1 MSFNFKRYMK
11 RGVIGILAVFMIS
24 FFGIYYFTQI
34 TGLVSLGSL
43 GSLND
48 ATYDTSNT
56 LKEDVVVTVLT
67 EVVEANN
74 PVSVLIDANK
84 NHVYKDGF
92 NVYKLT
98 GTGQRGINVAIIRD
112 LCTNKYT
119 EGHKMPLGQTGSKCR
134 GIFTVPISTIGLCPG
149 DYEVEVQGYGRNQRR
164 LFITD
169 TFSIVKGRA
178 NLPHQ
183 CD

>member
-43 GSLND
+43 ND
-48 ATYDTSNT
+48 VSYDTSST
-56 LKEDVVVTVLT
+56 LKEDVTVTVLPQ
-67 EVVEANN
+67 VVEANN
-74 PVSVLIDANK
+74 PVNVLIDASK
-84 NHVYKDGF
+84 NHIYKDGF

-98 GTGQRGINVAIIRD
+98 GTGQRGVNVAIIRD
-112 LCTNKYT
+112 ICTNKYT

-149 DYEVEVQGYGRNQRR
+149 DYEVEVEGYGRNQRR